1 MSDEEVEAYRNRR
14 AGFVFQFHHLLPEFS
29 AIENAEMPM
38 RIARLPVAKAR
49 PRAEELLRRV
59 GLAERL
65 VHRPGMLSG
74 GWQQRVAVAPALVMR
89 PSLLP
94 AAEPTVPL

>member
-29 AIENAEMPM
+29 AIENAELPL
-38 RIARLPVAKAR
+38 RIARMPVANAR

-74 GWQQRVAVAPALVMR
+74 GDQQRVAVARALAMR
-89 PSLLP
+89 PYVLLP
-94 AAEPTVPL
+94 GDPTA